1 MAVCGVDTLWR
12 DTNNQKYMS
21 IHLEQEVADY
31 SERRMRLATAITEYA
46 DWLDQQH
53 GIDAE
58 RTLRLADTASTLRQ
72 DKLVV
77 AFVAEFSRGKTE
89 LINALFFAD
98 HGQRLL
104 PSDAGRTTMCPTELF
119 SNTDESPC
127 LCLLPIETR
136 RRSETLAHL
145 KRMPIEWCRISL
157 DPSDPRQLQECLKK
171 LTETK
176 PMAAVDAIEMGLW
189 SGDDPS
195 ESHQL
200 RADGTVEVPAWRYA
214 TVNYPHPLLKAGLTI
229 LDTPGLNAL
238 GAEPELTLSV
248 IPNAHAVLYLLA
260 TDTGVTRS
268 DLEIWQKHVH
278 RHANYHVAVLNKIDM
293 LWDELKSESEVQAT
307 IERQAEETARVLKLP
322 RSRIFAV
329 SAQKALVAKVR
340 GDTELRIRSGIES
353 LEYLLAHQVIPARR
367 DMLYHAV
374 NREVNVLL
382 DESRI
387 DMVARIKR
395 CSDDLIQLTQLS
407 GKNREIFEQTRSAL
421 QSEKDSYDVTA
432 NQFRLTRKMLKAQG
446 EHLLTNLS
454 DDTLGVICKSS
465 RAAMEAS
472 MTTRGLTSSIRQL
485 GEQMSTRFQQATRQA
500 DNMVDALDQAYLRFQ
515 TKHQLPKMQVPRL
528 DLGAYRNRLEALT
541 RETEA
546 FCKDPSN
553 LILEKRFMIRRFYAS
568 LAEEA
573 RKAFSLAK
581 LEAERWLR
589 IALDPIMVRIRVHKQ
604 YLDTRL
610 ANLQL
615 ILSNMGSL
623 KSRMAQVKHQIEGLR
638 KEKAEL
644 VRIAAQFSA

>member
-1 MAVCGVDTLWR
+1 
-12 DTNNQKYMS
+12 MS

-31 SERRMRLATAITEYA
+31 SDRRMKLATAITEYA
-46 DWLDQQH
+46 DWLDRQH

-58 RTLRLADTASTLRQ
+58 RTLRLADIASTLRQ

-104 PSDAGRTTMCPTELF
+104 PSDAGRTTMCPTELY
-119 SNTDESPC
+119 SNADEAPC

-136 RRSETLAHL
+136 LRSETLAHL

-157 DPSDPRQLQECLKK
+157 DPGDPRQLQASLKK

-176 PMAAVDAIEMGLW
+176 PMAAVEAIEMGLW
-189 SGDDPS
+189 SGEDLS
-195 ESHQL
+195 ERHQL

-214 TVNYPHPLLKAGLTI
+214 TVNYPHPLLQAGLTI

-248 IPNAHAVLYLLA
+248 IPNAHAVMYLLA

-278 RHANYHVAVLNKIDM
+278 RHANYHVAVLNKVDM

-307 IERQAEETARVLKLP
+307 IERQAVETARVLKLP
-322 RSRIFAV
+322 RSRVFTV

-340 GDTELRIRSGIES
+340 GDDELRVRSGIES

-374 NREVNVLL
+374 NREVNALL
-382 DESRI
+382 EESRV
-387 DMVARIKR
+387 DMAARIKR
-395 CSDDLIQLTQLS
+395 ASDELIQLNQLS
-407 GKNREIFEQTRSAL
+407 GKNRELIVQTRTAL
-421 QSEKDSYDVTA
+421 EQEKDSYDEIA
-432 NQFRLTRKMLKAQG
+432 AQFRATRKMLKAQG
-446 EHLLTNLS
+446 AYLLTHLS
-454 DDTLGVICKSS
+454 DDTLNVICKSG

-472 MTTRGLTSSIRQL
+472 LTTRGLTGGIRQL
-485 GEQMSTRFQQATRQA
+485 SEQMSERLKQAMLQA
-500 DNMVDALDQAYLRFQ
+500 DNLLAALDQAYTRFH
-515 TKHQLPKMQVPRL
+515 THHQLPKMLVPRL
-528 DLGAYRNRLEALT
+528 DLGAYRNRLEGLM

-546 FCKDPSN
+546 FCRDPAN
-553 LILEKRFMIRRFYAS
+553 LMLEKRFMIRRFYAG

-573 RKAFSLAK
+573 RKAFNLAR

-589 IALDPIMVRIRVHKQ
+589 IALDPVMTRIREHKQ

-610 ANLQL
+610 DNLKG
-615 ILSNMGSL
+615 ILENMGTL
-623 KSRMAQVKHQIEGLR
+623 NSRMVRVKDSIGVLR
-638 KEKAEL
+638 YEKNEL
-644 VRIAAQFSA
+644 NRLAIQFSG

>member
-1 MAVCGVDTLWR
+1 
-12 DTNNQKYMS
+12 MS

-31 SERRMRLATAITEYA
+31 SERRMKLATAITDYA
-46 DWLDQQH
+46 DWLDRQH

-104 PSDAGRTTMCPTELF
+104 PSDAGRTTMCPTELY

-136 RRSETLAHL
+136 RRSESLAHL
-145 KRMPIEWCRISL
+145 KRMPIEWCRVSL
-157 DPSDPRQLQECLKK
+157 DPDDPRQMQESLKK

-176 PMAAVDAIEMGLW
+176 AMAAVDAVEMGLW
-189 SGDDPS
+189 NGDDPS
-195 ESHQL
+195 ERHQL
-200 RADGTVEVPAWRYA
+200 RADGTVDVPAWRYA
-214 TVNYPHPLLKAGLTI
+214 TVNYPHPLLQAGLTI

-248 IPNAHAVLYLLA
+248 IPNAHAVMYLLA
-260 TDTGVTRS
+260 MDTGVTRS
-268 DLEIWQKHVH
+268 DLEVWQKHVH
-278 RHANYHVAVLNKIDM
+278 RHANYHVAVLNKVDM
-293 LWDELKSESEVQAT
+293 LWDELKSDSEVQAT
-307 IERQAEETARVLKLP
+307 IERQIEETARVLKLP
-322 RSRIFAV
+322 RSRVFAV
-329 SAQKALVAKVR
+329 SAQKALVAKIR
-340 GDTELRIRSGIES
+340 GDTELRVRSGIES

-382 DESRI
+382 DESRA

-395 CSDDLIQLTQLS
+395 SSDDLIQLTQLS
-407 GKNREIFEQTRSAL
+407 GKNRELVEQARAAL
-421 QSEKDSYDVTA
+421 QLEKDSYDATA
-432 NQFRLTRKMLKAQG
+432 SQFRATRKMLKVQG
-446 EHLLTNLS
+446 EHLLMHLS
-454 DDTLGVICKSS
+454 EDTLGVICKSG

-472 MTTRGLTSSIRQL
+472 LTTRGLTSGIRQL
-485 GEQMSTRFQQATRQA
+485 SEQMSGRLQQATLQA
-500 DNMVDALDQAYLRFQ
+500 DNMLDALDQAYSRFHS
-515 TKHQLPKMQVPRL
+515 KHNLPRMQVPRL
-528 DLGAYRNRLEALT
+528 DLGAYRNRLAGLM

-546 FCKDPSN
+546 FCKDPAN
-553 LILEKRFMIRRFYAS
+553 LMLEKRFMIRRFYAG

-573 RKAFSLAK
+573 RKAFSLAR

-589 IALDPIMVRIRVHKQ
+589 IALDPVMTRIREHKQ

-610 ANLQL
+610 DNLKR
-615 ILSNMGSL
+615 ILENIGTL
-623 KSRMAQVKHQIEGLR
+623 KNRMARVKDEIGALR
-638 KEKAEL
+638 NEKAEL
-644 VRIAAQFSA
+644 ARIAAQFSA

>member
-1 MAVCGVDTLWR
+1 
-12 DTNNQKYMS
+12 MS
-21 IHLEQEVADY
+21 IHLEQEVAEY
-31 SERRMRLATAITEYA
+31 SERRLRLATAITDYA
-46 DWLDQQH
+46 DWLDRQH

-58 RTLRLADTASTLRQ
+58 RTLRLADTAAGLRQ

-119 SNTDESPC
+119 ASADEPPS

-136 RRSETLAHL
+136 RRSESLARL
-145 KRMPIEWCRISL
+145 KHMPIEWCRVLL
-157 DPSDPRQLQECLKK
+157 DPTDPRQLQESLKK

-176 PMAAVDAIEMGLW
+176 SMPAVDAIEMGLW
-189 SGDDPS
+189 SGEDDS
-195 ESHQL
+195 ERHLL

-214 TVNYPHPLLKAGLTI
+214 TVNYPHPLLQAGLTI

-248 IPNAHAVLYLLA
+248 IPNAHAVMYLLG

-293 LWDELKSESEVQAT
+293 LWDELKSDSEVQAS

-322 RSRIFAV
+322 RSRVFTV
-329 SAQKALVAKVR
+329 SAQKALAASIR
-340 GDTELRIRSGIES
+340 GDAALRVRSGIES

-367 DMLYHAV
+367 DMLYHSV
-374 NREVNVLL
+374 SREVAALL
-382 DESRI
+382 DESRV
-387 DMVARIKR
+387 DLAVRLKR
-395 CSDDLIQLTQLS
+395 SSDELIQLTHLS
-407 GKNREIFEQTRSAL
+407 GKNRELIEQTRASL
-421 QSEKDSYDVTA
+421 QKEKDSYDATA
-432 NQFRLTRKMLKAQG
+432 DQFRATRKMVQGQG
-446 EHLLTNLS
+446 EHLLSNLS
-454 DDTLGVICKSS
+454 EETLDAILKTG
-465 RAAMEAS
+465 RDAMENS
-472 MTTRGLTSSIRQL
+472 WTTRGLTGGIRHL
-485 GEQMSTRFQQATRQA
+485 SEQMGSRFQQATQLA
-500 DNMVDALDQAYLRFQ
+500 DNMLDALDQAYQRFHR
-515 TKHQLPKMQVPRL
+515 KHNLPKMQVPRL
-528 DLGAYRNRLEALT
+528 DLGAYRNRLDALT

-546 FCKDPSN
+546 FCKDPAN
-553 LILEKRFMIRRFYAS
+553 LMLEKRFMIRRFYAG

-573 RKAFSLAK
+573 RKAFKLAR

-589 IALDPIMVRIRVHKQ
+589 IALDPIMTRIREHKQ

-610 ANLQL
+610 ASLQR
-615 ILSNMGSL
+615 ILENMGTL
-623 KSRMAQVKHQIEGLR
+623 HNRMAQIKQEIGNLR
-638 KEKAEL
+638 HDKAEL
-644 VRIAAQFSA
+644 VRMAAQLTA

>member
-1 MAVCGVDTLWR
+1 MDTLWR
-12 DTNNQKYMS
+12 EINKIQNNMS

-31 SERRMRLATAITEYA
+31 SERRMKLATAITDYA
-46 DWLDQQH
+46 DWLDRQH
-53 GIDAE
+53 GIDAD
-58 RTLRLADTASTLRQ
+58 RTLRLADTAASLRQ

-104 PSDAGRTTMCPTELF
+104 PSSAGRTTMCPTELF
-119 SNTDESPC
+119 SSPNESPT

-136 RRSETLAHL
+136 RRSESLAHL
-145 KRMPIEWCRISL
+145 KRMPVEWCRVSL
-157 DPSDPRQLQECLKK
+157 DPADPRQLQESLNK

-176 PMAAVDAIEMGLW
+176 SMAAADAIEMGLW
-189 SGDDPS
+189 NGDDPS
-195 ESHQL
+195 ESHPL

-214 TVNYPHPLLKAGLTI
+214 TVNYPHPLLQAGLTV

-248 IPNAHAVLYLLA
+248 IPNAHAVMYLLA

-278 RHANYHVAVLNKIDM
+278 RHANYHVAILNKIDM
-293 LWDELKSESEVQAT
+293 LWDELKSDAEVQAT

-322 RSRIFAV
+322 RSRVFAV

-340 GDTELRIRSGIES
+340 DDDALRVRSGIDS

-374 NREVNVLL
+374 NREVNALL
-382 DESRI
+382 DESRV

-395 CSDDLIQLTQLS
+395 CSDDLVQLTQLS
-407 GKNREIFEQTRSAL
+407 GKNRELIEQTRAAL
-421 QSEKDSYDVTA
+421 QREKESYDETA
-432 NQFRLTRKMLKAQG
+432 AQFRTTRNMLKTQG
-446 EHLLTNLS
+446 ERLLEQLS
-454 DDTLGVICKSS
+454 DDTLSTICKAG
-465 RAAMEAS
+465 RAAMEGS
-472 MTTRGLTSSIRQL
+472 LTTRGLTGGIRQL
-485 GEQMSTRFQQATRQA
+485 SEQMGGRLRQATLQA
-500 DNMVDALDQAYLRFQ
+500 DTMLDSLEQAYAQFHS
-515 TKHQLPKMQVPRL
+515 KHQLPKMQVPRL
-528 DLGAYRNRLEALT
+528 DLSAYRNRLDALT
-541 RETEA
+541 RETQA
-546 FCKDPSN
+546 FCKDPAN
-553 LILEKRFMIRRFYAS
+553 LMLEKRFMIRRFYAG

-573 RKAFSLAK
+573 RKAFNLAR

-589 IALDPIMVRIRVHKQ
+589 IALDPVMARIREHKR

-610 ANLQL
+610 DNLQR
-615 ILSNMGSL
+615 ILENMGTL
-623 KSRMAQVKHQIEGLR
+623 KSRMARVKMDVGLLR
-638 KEKAEL
+638 NEKAEL
-644 VRIAAQFSA
+644 ARIAAHFAA